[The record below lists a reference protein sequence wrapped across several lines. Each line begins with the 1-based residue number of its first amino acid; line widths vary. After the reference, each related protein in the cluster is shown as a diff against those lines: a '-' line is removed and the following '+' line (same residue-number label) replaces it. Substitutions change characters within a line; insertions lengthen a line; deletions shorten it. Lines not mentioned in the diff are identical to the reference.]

1 MFRQPA
7 RSLVVRVEPGLP
19 LSLGAFLGS
28 AMRQPVLQTL
38 TSSFSLSASAMTFW
52 ATWVGTSS

>member
-19 LSLGAFLGS
+19 LSIGAFLGA

-38 TSSFSLSASAMTFW
+38 TSSFSFSASAMTFC
-52 ATWVGTSS
+52 ATCVGTSS